1 MSTSNTPEHQDEIQQ
16 KNAWKLF
23 LQSQQEAQED
33 VRKDA
38 APGDAAAAQGT
49 AADAV
54 GSAPADKE
62 QGPQER
68 TGQITCSEGAP
79 AEAAPVSE
87 SSKPSSPSGQAGQE
101 AAPAAPGA
109 GRERTP
115 SENPWDDIA
124 AQADLPAS
132 TGEPAQAPLPADA
145 GGSGALPPEKTT
157 AAGEDDLPALPEEE
171 EGTEEEGEGG
181 RMSLMDHLRELR
193 TRILYS
199 LAAVFVAFLACW
211 AVVEPV
217 FNVLTKPLL
226 DVLPAGSTAMYTTLP
241 EAFFTRMYIA
251 FIVGLFAA
259 SPFIF
264 YQIWSFISPGLY
276 EEEKHFILPIAFI
289 SALFFIA
296 GGLFCYYIVFKY
308 AFAFFVSFATEDIV
322 AMPKISDYLDFVLK
336 LVLAFGFIF
345 EMPIFSFFLSRMGIV
360 TARKMREV
368 RRYAVL
374 VIFIVAAILTP
385 PDVVSQLLM
394 AVPMLI
400 LYEVSIIVALIFG
413 KKEEEKPQEEEE
425 ADDEDYDEDYADE
438 DYADEA
444 DEPVKRQETAT
455 APARQD
461 STASAAPASTPSG
474 TPPAAPAARPAA
486 SATAQEQVPGTGT
499 AGQDGEQAPAQK
511 S

>member
-68 TGQITCSEGAP
+68 TGQTTCSEGAP

-461 STASAAPASTPSG
+461 SAASAAPASAPSG
-474 TPPAAPAARPAA
+474 TPSAAPAARPAA